1 MSDDLLPARESPI
14 PTEPTA
20 SGQGLIRIRGA
31 RQHNLK
37 NLDLDIRTGELTV
50 VTGPS
55 GSGKS
60 SLVFDTLF
68 AEGQRRYVET
78 FSAYA
83 RQFLDRM
90 DKPAVDRVEG
100 VPPAIAIDQTNP
112 VRSSRST
119 VGTMTELNDHLKL
132 LFARGAQ
139 LFDRETALPVR
150 HDSPPSIYAELQRRS
165 AEAGDPRL
173 VVTFP
178 VELPAS
184 TTPEE
189 VAQWLSASGYT
200 RVQAE
205 RTVQR
210 EAKAEAPAKGKKAKP
225 VIEAVKLLDVVAD
238 RFRLSAAEPARVMEA
253 IEAGL
258 KRGAGKLMVYVLGDE
273 PRPDAG
279 PPQVGSAPT
288 GGSEPR
294 IAGSVGAPIPDAGP
308 PQVGSAPTGGSE
320 PRAAGSVGAPV
331 IWRFSTG
338 LHCPE
343 SDIRYTEPT
352 PSMFSFN
359 SAVGAC
365 DSCRG
370 FGRVIGVDYG
380 LVIPDDR
387 LTLRNGAVK
396 VFQTPAWKECQDDL
410 MRHAEGAGIPRDT
423 PWAKLTPE
431 QKQWVIG
438 GTPSYKDGQW
448 GKQWY
453 GVARFFEYLESKAYK
468 MHIRVLLSKYRS
480 YTECPVC
487 AGARLKG
494 DSLLWRIGT
503 KAQADAVLPAAKRYL
518 PSGVKWSRAQLEAL
532 PGLCLHD
539 LMLMPLSDLRRF
551 FSDLSVSLAGS
562 SLAGAAGGRAER
574 PGASVAGSDAF
585 PGHPPHPPAS
595 PDPGA
600 PKASGEQQALKL
612 LFEEINTRLRY
623 LCEVGIGYLTLD
635 RQSRTLS
642 GGEVQRINL
651 TTALGTSLV
660 NTLFVLDEPSI
671 GLHPRDM
678 ARINDAML
686 RLRDAGNTL
695 VVVEHDPA
703 VMLAADRLIDMGPG
717 PGERGGQIVFDGT
730 PAAIRRADTLTGAYL
745 GARKTVGMGF
755 KRMVT
760 ASTPRLIL
768 EGAREHNLQNLCVEL
783 PLQRLVVVTGVSGS
797 GKSSLI
803 QDVLAPALL
812 RHFGKATETPGAHDR
827 LLGADFLS
835 EVVFVDQSP
844 IGRTARSNPVSYVGA
859 WDVIRSLFA
868 DAPLARQRGY
878 TAAKFSFN
886 SGDGR
891 CPTCGGSGFE
901 HVEMQFLSDVYL
913 RCPDC
918 DGKRYR
924 PEVLEVHIE
933 RKLGSDS
940 NSGRGTS
947 GASDVAA
954 KLDSD
959 PGFRSMNV
967 ADVLDLT
974 VSEAAELF
982 RADKEVI
989 RALQPIVDVGL
1000 EYVKLGQPVPTLS
1013 GGEAQRL
1020 KLAGFLAEA
1029 AKGRAPTLP
1038 ASRGSLPPDGAGWSW
1053 GGPATSRSASRQA
1066 LAKKGTLFLFDEPT
1080 TGLHFDDIAKLMRSL
1095 RKLLEA
1101 GHSLIVIEHNLD
1113 VIRSADW
1120 LIDLGP
1126 EGGAGGGLVVAE
1138 GPPEEVREHPTSHTA
1153 KALRDYALS
1162 MGEVHAVQ
1170 EGRLVDYLQQP
1181 QRQRAAAAR
1190 AQRHSNAIRIVN
1202 AKEHNL
1208 QHLSVDIPR
1217 GQFNVISGVSGSG
1230 KSTLAFDILFNEG
1243 QRRYLESLNAYARS
1257 IVQPAG
1263 RPEVDAVYGIPPTVA
1278 IEQRLSRGGR
1288 KSTVG
1293 TTTEVWHFLR
1303 LLYVKLGTQ
1312 HCVHD
1317 FAAVMPQSPES
1328 IAAAILTRYRGQH
1341 IGLLAPLVVNRK
1353 GVYTELADWARPRG
1367 YTHLRVDGEFLPT
1380 TGFPRIDR
1388 FKEHT
1393 LELPVAD
1400 GVVNPAQETWL
1411 RTQLAK
1417 ALELGKGTVH
1427 LLTDLDGLA
1436 AALAQAR
1443 PTAGLGR
1450 VEVFSTTRACPVCST
1465 SYPELDP
1472 RLFSYNSKHGWC
1484 PDCVGTGVRLSRE
1497 QRKLLDDSVRED
1509 DQKGREQRFAEPEVE
1524 DLTDEVCPTCEG
1536 TRLNAQARAVR
1547 FGGVSITDIARRSV
1561 SEVRQWVRN
1570 LSPHAPPLRG
1580 SLPPEGAVSPWGGP
1594 AAKRPDGAVHTL
1606 TSREADIARDLL
1618 PEIESRLAFLEE
1630 VGLSYL
1636 TLDRGAPTLSGGEA
1650 QRIRLAA
1657 QLGSNLQGVCYVL
1670 DEPTI
1675 GLHPR
1680 DNRILLNALH
1690 RLGNMGNT
1698 LVVVEH
1704 DEDTIRAA
1712 SHIIDIG
1719 PGAGRRGGR
1728 VVAQGTVADL
1738 SACEES
1744 LTGRYLLHAMRHPLQ
1759 ARRAV
1764 LAATSKGATAETGSA
1779 GRGSDPDSGQDTRRR
1794 AKLQTKS
1801 GSDPVND
1808 DPISAASSHAQLDN
1822 HWLEVRGARLHN
1834 LNNLDVAV
1842 PLQRLVVVTGV
1853 SGSGK
1858 STLAR
1863 DVLLTNVAAAVALR
1877 STYAGRK
1884 AWDEMGERP
1893 AWTGCSKLL
1902 GSEVVDRVLEV
1913 DQTPIGKTPRS
1924 CPATYIGFW
1933 DTVRKL
1939 FADTLEAKAR
1949 GYGPGRFS
1957 FNTGEGRCP
1966 ACEGQGLRTIEMS
1979 FLPDVKVPCEVCH
1992 GARFNPETL
2001 AVTWKG
2007 KSIGDV
2013 LQMAVD
2019 EAVAFFA
2026 SMPAISHPLQLL
2038 KDVGLGYLTLGQP
2051 SPTLSGGEAQR
2062 IKLVTEL
2069 SKVRDD
2075 VTRRGQKAP
2084 HTLYVLDE
2092 PTVGL
2097 HMADVE
2103 KLIRVLHRL
2112 VDGGHSVVVIEH
2124 DLDVM
2129 AEADWIIDLGPEGGA
2144 GGGRVVAAATP
2155 EAVVRAG
2162 THTGQALQPVLRR

>member
-1 MSDDLLPARESPI
+1 MSDDHRPAAAPLGEREEHA
-14 PTEPTA
+14 TGQA
-20 SGQGLIRIRGA
+20 ARQGLIRIRGA

-37 NLDLDIRTGELTV
+37 NIDLDIRTGELTV

-132 LFARGAQ
+132 LLARGAE
-139 LFDRETALPVR
+139 LFDRDTAALVR
-150 HDSPPSIYAELQRRS
+150 HDSPESIYAELS
-165 AEAGDPRL
+165 ARAAAQGDPRL

-184 TTPEE
+184 STPEE
-189 VAQWLSASGYT
+189 IEQWLSASGYT

-205 RTVQR
+205 RVVQR
-210 EAKAEAPAKGKKAKP
+210 AAPVVDEKAKAKGKAKATPMELIK
-225 VIEAVKLLDVVAD
+225 VLDVVAD
-238 RFRLSAAEPARVMEA
+238 RFRIGTTEPARVMEA
-253 IEAGL
+253 IEVGL
-258 KRGAGKLMVYVLGDE
+258 KRGGGKLLVYALN
-273 PRPDAG
+273 
-279 PPQVGSAPT
+279 SA
-288 GGSEPR
+288 
-294 IAGSVGAPIPDAGP
+294 
-308 PQVGSAPTGGSE
+308 
-320 PRAAGSVGAPV
+320 AANSGLDSNFAAAKLESDPELKKGEIQPE

-343 SDIRYTEPT
+343 SDIRYSEPT

-365 DSCRG
+365 EACRG

-380 LVIPDDR
+380 LVIPNDK
-387 LTLRNGAVK
+387 LTLRAGAIK
-396 VFQTPAWKECQDDL
+396 VFQTPAWKEAQDDM
-410 MRHAEGAGIPRDT
+410 MRHAEAAGIPRDT
-423 PWAKLTPE
+423 PWVKLTDE
-431 QKQWVIG
+431 QKHWVRAGSPQWN
-438 GTPSYKDGQW
+438 
-448 GKQWY
+448 GKWNQHWY
-453 GVARFFEYLESKAYK
+453 GVDRFFEYLESKAYK

-480 YTECPVC
+480 YTECPSC
-487 AGARLKG
+487 GGARLKT
-494 DSLLWRIGT
+494 DSLLWRLGT
-503 KAQADAVLPAAKRYL
+503 KAQADAVLQPEKRYL
-518 PSGVKWSRAQLEAL
+518 PQGVKWSRVQVEAL

-539 LMLMPLSDLRRF
+539 LMLLPLDRLRVF
-551 FSDLSVSLAGS
+551 FGSLGDT
-562 SLAGAAGGRAER
+562 LV
-574 PGASVAGSDAF
+574 PAGSDA
-585 PGHPPHPPAS
+585 A
-595 PDPGA
+595 GA
-600 PKASGEQQALKL
+600 GQAQALRL
-612 LFEEINTRLRY
+612 LLDEINTRIRY

-730 PAAIRRADTLTGAYL
+730 PEAIRSADTLTGAYL
-745 GARKTVGMGF
+745 GARKTIGMGF
-755 KRMVT
+755 KRAVT
-760 ASTPRLIL
+760 DSTPRLIL
-768 EGAREHNLQNLCVEL
+768 EGAREHNLKNVSVEF

-812 RHFGKATETPGAHDR
+812 RHFGKSTDTPGAHDR
-827 LLGADFLS
+827 LLGAEQLG

-844 IGRTARSNPVSYVGA
+844 IGKTARSNPVSYVGA
-859 WDVIRSLFA
+859 WDAIRALFA
-868 DAPLARQRGY
+868 DAPLSRQRSY
-878 TAAKFSFN
+878 TPTKFSFN

-924 PEVLEVHIE
+924 PEILEVRIE
-933 RKLGSDS
+933 RGD
-940 NSGRGTS
+940 
-947 GASDVAA
+947 
-954 KLDSD
+954 
-959 PGFRSMNV
+959 RSLNV

-982 RADKEVI
+982 KADREVI
-989 RALQPIVDVGL
+989 RVLQPIVDVGL

-1029 AKGRAPTLP
+1029 SKSA
-1038 ASRGSLPPDGAGWSW
+1038 
-1053 GGPATSRSASRQA
+1053 SASRQP
-1066 LAKKGTLFLFDEPT
+1066 LSRKGTLFLFDEPT

-1095 RKLLEA
+1095 RKLLDA
-1101 GHSLIVIEHNLD
+1101 GHSLVVIEHNLD

-1126 EGGAGGGLVVAE
+1126 EGGEAGGLVVAE
-1138 GPPEEVREHPTSHTA
+1138 GAPEQVREHASSHTA

-1162 MGEVHAVQ
+1162 MGEVHAVR
-1170 EGRLVDYLQQP
+1170 EGRAADYLGQSSGL
-1181 QRQRAAAAR
+1181 AAAAR
-1190 AQRHSNAIRIVN
+1190 RNDQHGNAIRIVN

-1208 QHLSVDIPR
+1208 KNLSVDIPR
-1217 GQFNVISGVSGSG
+1217 GKFNVISGVSGSG

-1317 FAAVMPQSPES
+1317 GAAVMPQSADS
-1328 IAAAILTRYRGQH
+1328 IAAAILKRYAGQH

-1367 YTHLRVDGEFLPT
+1367 HTHLRVDGEFLPT

-1393 LELPVAD
+1393 IELPVAD
-1400 GVVNPAQETWL
+1400 FVVSADNEAQLRSQLTKTLEIGKGVVHVLHP
-1411 RTQLAK
+1411 
-1417 ALELGKGTVH
+1417 
-1427 LLTDLDGLA
+1427 LDGLA
-1436 AALAQAR
+1436 RALEEGTSTR
-1443 PTAGLGR
+1443 ELGHL
-1450 VEVFSTTRACPVCST
+1450 EVFSTTRACPVCAT

-1484 PDCVGTGVRLSRE
+1484 PDCVGTGLKLSRD
-1497 QRKLLDDSVRED
+1497 QRTVLDDSVRD
-1509 DQKGREQRFAEPEVE
+1509 DKERGREQSFAEPEVE
-1524 DLTDEVCPTCEG
+1524 DLVNEVCPGCAG
-1536 TRLNAQARAVR
+1536 TRLNAQARAVK
-1547 FGGVSITDIARRSV
+1547 FSAVGITDVARLSV
-1561 SEVRQWVRN
+1561 REVRQWVQ
-1570 LSPHAPPLRG
+1570 
-1580 SLPPEGAVSPWGGP
+1580 SLMKDAVMS
-1594 AAKRPDGAVHTL
+1594 T
-1606 TSREADIARDLL
+1606 RETGIARDLL
-1618 PEIESRLAFLEE
+1618 PEIENRLAFLEE
-1630 VGLSYL
+1630 VGLNYL

-1675 GLHPR
+1675 GLHAR
-1680 DNRILLNALH
+1680 DNAILLNALH
-1690 RLGNMGNT
+1690 KLGEMGNT

-1704 DEDTIRAA
+1704 DEDTIRRAD
-1712 SHIIDIG
+1712 HIIDIG
-1719 PGAGRRGGR
+1719 PSAGKRGGR
-1728 VVAQGTVADL
+1728 VVAQGSVDDL
-1738 SACEES
+1738 SANPES
-1744 LTGRYLLHAMRHPLQ
+1744 VTGRYLLHAMKHPLQ
-1759 ARRAV
+1759 PRRNV
-1764 LAATSKGATAETGSA
+1764 LPPLPLA
-1779 GRGSDPDSGQDTRRR
+1779 GEGGGEGPPWLQVHR
-1794 AKLQTKS
+1794 AQ
-1801 GSDPVND
+1801 
-1808 DPISAASSHAQLDN
+1808 
-1822 HWLEVRGARLHN
+1822 LHN
-1834 LNNLDVAV
+1834 LNQLDAAV
-1842 PLQRLVVVTGV
+1842 PLQRLVVITGV

-1863 DVLLTNVAAAVALR
+1863 DVLLTNVAAAVSQR
-1877 STYAGRK
+1877 STRAGRE
-1884 AWDEMGERP
+1884 AMERGEYP
-1893 AWTGCSKLL
+1893 AWSGCASVS
-1902 GSEVVDRVLEV
+1902 GYETVDRVLEV

-1966 ACEGQGLRTIEMS
+1966 GCEGQGMRTIEMS

-2013 LQMAVD
+2013 LQMEVD
-2019 EAVAFFA
+2019 EAVDFFA
-2026 SMPAISHPLQLL
+2026 AMPSIGHPLQLL

-2075 VTRRGQKAP
+2075 ITRRGQKPP

-2129 AEADWIIDLGPEGGA
+2129 AEADWIIDLGPEGG
-2144 GGGRVVAAATP
+2144 GGGGLIVAAAP
-2155 EAVVRAG
+2155 PDEVVRLD
-2162 THTGQALQPVLRR
+2162 THTGRVLGPVLAR